1 MSLISCPGCDR
12 HIRTNETACPF
23 CQAEVADAIS
33 RAMPRPIPIAG
44 MSRTAMMAFAAAS
57 LGAAACSGKDVS
69 PGGGNQPLTDGAVDG
84 ANGNGNGGASSMGG
98 ASSNTGGLVAMPVYG
113 APFPTGGMSNTG
125 VGGANSGMGGI
136 QALYGAPPPPPGTG
150 GEMNLPAYGI
160 SPFPAGGGTSNVGGT
175 PNTGTG
181 GIMAVPLYGASP
193 APKP

>member
-1 MSLISCPGCDR
+1 M
-12 HIRTNETACPF
+12 
-23 CQAEVADAIS
+23 
-33 RAMPRPIPIAG
+33 AG

-57 LGAAACSGKDVS
+57 LGAAACSSSDNT
-69 PGGGNQPLTDGAVDG
+69 PGSGTQPIRDGATDGMSG
-84 ANGNGNGGASSMGG
+84 SGGASSNGG
-98 ASSNTGGLVAMPVYG
+98 ANSNTGGLVAMPVYG

-125 VGGANSGMGGI
+125 VGGV

-160 SPFPAGGGTSNVGGT
+160 SPFPAGGGTSNVGGN

>member
-12 HIRTNETACPF
+12 HVRTNETACPF
-23 CQAEVADAIS
+23 CQADIADAIS
-33 RAMPRPIPIAG
+33 RAMPRPVPMAG

-57 LGAAACSGKDVS
+57 LGAAACSGKDVT

-84 ANGNGNGGASSMGG
+84 ANGNGGA
-98 ASSNTGGLVAMPVYG
+98 SNTGGQMAMPVYG

-125 VGGANSGMGGI
+125 VGGV

-160 SPFPAGGGTSNVGGT
+160 SPFPASGGTSNVGGT
-175 PNTGTG
+175 PNSAGTG

-193 APKP
+193 IPPKP